1 MCCIYNP
8 PQTSP
13 YRWKA
18 QEVQLIV
25 KSLKDIQLEQNCGPN
40 ILVGDLSFSETNW
53 KTMDSSNANE
63 RLVLNTLSTLN
74 YDHILD
80 GREKQLDVLLTN
92 KPESVINWKENR
104 DIASTYNIEG
114 KACSN
119 HVEYEFLLN
128 LQAEPCAEPGLETC
142 AFKKTDWSAFND
154 NIREEP
160 FTPYCYSNVNEL
172 LRQWYI
178 WLWEKLRKL
187 IPRVTSHCASLPPWV
202 TSSTS
207 HQLKK
212 LKTLKKRINSTNSK
226 SVRLLIKFKKM
237 EKLLR
242 QSLIEDQ
249 ANYEEKIFPGRRFKD
264 LQKYIHKIK
273 GSRQFPKKM
282 HLDDITATE
291 VSTKAELFNKYFA
304 STFQPNDKHF
314 FSSIPQS
321 STSSSRTR
329 QKLCTK
335 FVASETKIHD
345 ILQKLLINKAPGHD
359 GIGNVVLKNLSD
371 TLPKSLS
378 LLFQTCIN
386 KATFRSPWKTC
397 KVTPIFK
404 EGNKAS
410 VDCYRPIS
418 LLCSVS
424 KVLEKLIFDTVY
436 QHVEDMLTDCQYG
449 FRKKRSTVLQMIV
462 FLKEVYELYD
472 SQSCKNLSIL
482 YLGFSKALDK
492 VPHNRLLQNLYD
504 IVIQGKILDLI
515 KDYLTARTQFL
526 KIKESSSSPLNV
538 TSGVPQ
544 GSILGRLLFII
555 FVNDLPDCAK
565 HSSCYGYCDDMK
577 LLSTTPEGLQQDVKQ
592 LENWCLD
599 NSMVLNSKKCIIWNI
614 KGECNILL
622 FNSQLQTTNVHRD
635 LGVQVTGS
643 LSWSP
648 NCESSVQSSLRSFY
662 QIKRNVSSKTSLKS
676 KIDLYCG

>member
-1 MCCIYNP
+1 
-8 PQTSP
+8 
-13 YRWKA
+13 
-18 QEVQLIV
+18 
-25 KSLKDIQLEQNCGPN
+25 
-40 ILVGDLSFSETNW
+40 
-53 KTMDSSNANE
+53 
-63 RLVLNTLSTLN
+63 
-74 YDHILD
+74 
-80 GREKQLDVLLTN
+80 
-92 KPESVINWKENR
+92 
-104 DIASTYNIEG
+104 
-114 KACSN
+114 
-119 HVEYEFLLN
+119 
-128 LQAEPCAEPGLETC
+128 
-142 AFKKTDWSAFND
+142 
-154 NIREEP
+154 
-160 FTPYCYSNVNEL
+160 
-172 LRQWYI
+172 
-178 WLWEKLRKL
+178 
-187 IPRVTSHCASLPPWV
+187 
-202 TSSTS
+202 
-207 HQLKK
+207 
-212 LKTLKKRINSTNSK
+212 
-226 SVRLLIKFKKM
+226 M

-249 ANYEEKIFPGRRFKD
+249 ANYEEKIFSGRRFSD

-291 VSTKAELFNKYFA
+291 DSTKAELFNKYFA
-304 STFQPNDKHF
+304 STFQPNDKHIS
-314 FSSIPQS
+314 SSIPQS

-345 ILQKLLINKAPGHD
+345 ILQKLHINKAPGHD

-378 LLFQTCIN
+378 LLFQTCIIN
-386 KATFRSPWKTC
+386 KATFPSPWKTC

-472 SQSCKNLSIL
+472 SQSIKNLSIL
-482 YLGFSKALDK
+482 YLDFSKAFDK
-492 VPHNRLLQNLYD
+492 VPHNRLLQKLYD
-504 IVIQGKILDLI
+504 IGIQGKIFDLI
-515 KDYLTARTQFL
+515 KDYLTARTQFV
-526 KIKESSSSPLNV
+526 KIRESSSSPLNV

-544 GSILGRLLFII
+544 GSILGPLLFII

-577 LLSTTPEGLQQDVKQ
+577 LLYTTPEGLQQDVKQ

-599 NSMVLNSKKCIIWNI
+599 NSMVLNSKKCNILNI

-648 NCESSVQSSLRSFY
+648 NCESRVQSSLRSFY

-676 KIDLYCG
+676 KIDLYCGYIVPIVTYASQAWYANKSEMQQLERVQRKASAWILQTADMEYSERLKKIKLLPLSVYMELHDILFFFAVSTRKYDWNLEDHVERITSKNTRQASRGELQIPKTRLKKSEENFWIRAYHLYNIFSHLVEFNEHDQTTLKNILTSIYWRYFDKYYNESNTCTWRILCICGGCNPPGKLLNLAI